1 MNLKVYIEINGVYK
15 HVGDINGESEK
26 DASFQYS
33 QSYIETNSLPISLS
47 MPFQSEPFSSE
58 KTKAF
63 FEGLLPEGFTRKTV
77 ARYLRS
83 DEKDYLHILS
93 VLGRECLGAIK
104 IVNEMDSV
112 DETCA
117 YEKLSIKQ
125 VKALAREGA
134 SKSAE
139 FIAKSHLSLTGASG
153 KVGLYYNNK
162 NDSWY
167 LPKGNASSTH
177 IVKQSHI
184 RMNGIVTNEQLCM
197 LTAKKLGIDVVD
209 SFIVNVG
216 DFTDSEILFAT
227 SRYDRKFSD
236 ECNVVSKMK
245 MPLRLHQEDFAQA
258 MGIDAENKYEE
269 PPANYL
275 AQMMKLLRNYSENPI
290 RDQLKLWD
298 AIVFDY
304 LIGNTDCHIK
314 NFSLLYSQDMKT
326 LCLAPIYDIVSTVI
340 YENTSRDMA
349 INIGGEYSLDRIDK
363 ESFKLAAKDIGIG
376 TSIALEHFDFM
387 QENIKKALNESAK
400 ELEALGYK
408 EAINIKKKIIRI
420 KEKKE

>member
-1 MNLKVYIEINGVYK
+1 MELKVYIEINGTYNY
-15 HVGDINGESEK
+15 VGDITGESEK

-33 QSYIETNSLPISLS
+33 QSYINTTLLPISLS
-47 MPFQSEPFSSE
+47 MPFQLEPFSPE

-77 ARYLRS
+77 AQYLRA

-93 VLGRECLGAIK
+93 ALGRECLGAIK
-104 IVNEMDSV
+104 IVNEIDSV

-125 VKALAREGA
+125 VKALAEEGA

-139 FIAKSHLSLTGASG
+139 LITKSHLSLTGASG
-153 KVGLYYNNK
+153 KVGLYYNSK
-162 NDSWY
+162 NNSWY

-177 IVKQSHI
+177 IVKQSHV
-184 RMNGIVTNEQLCM
+184 RMNSIVTNEQLCM
-197 LTAKKLGIDVVD
+197 LTAKKLGIDVID
-209 SFIVNVG
+209 SFIVNMG

-227 SRYDRKFSD
+227 SRYDRKFSE

-245 MPLRLHQEDFAQA
+245 LPLRLHQEDFAQA
-258 MGIDAENKYEE
+258 MGIDAENKYEK
-269 PPANYL
+269 PPKNYL

-314 NFSLLYSQDMKT
+314 NFSLLYSQDMKS

-340 YENTSRDMA
+340 YENTSRNMA
-349 INIGGEYSLDRIDK
+349 INIGGEYSIERINK
-363 ESFKLAAKDIGIG
+363 ELFKTAAKNIGIG
-376 TSIALEHFDFM
+376 TSIALEHFDYIK
-387 QENIKKALNESAK
+387 ENFAKALNESAK
-400 ELEALGYK
+400 ELEALGFK
-408 EAINIKKKIIRI
+408 DAINIKKKIIRNSNN
-420 KEKKE
+420 

>member
-1 MNLKVYIEINGVYK
+1 MKLKVYIEINGEYN
-15 HVGDINGESEK
+15 HVGDITGKSEK

-33 QSYIETNSLPISLS
+33 QSYIETASLPISLS

-77 ARYLRS
+77 AQYLRT

-93 VLGRECLGAIK
+93 ALGRECLGAIK
-104 IVNEMDSV
+104 LVNEIESV

-125 VKALAREGA
+125 VKALAKEGA
-134 SKSAE
+134 SKSADL
-139 FIAKSHLSLTGASG
+139 ITKAHLSLTGASG
-153 KVGLYYNNK
+153 KVGLYYNSK
-162 NDSWY
+162 NNGWY

-177 IVKQSHI
+177 IVKQSHV

-197 LTAKKLGIDVVD
+197 LAAKKLGIDVVD
-209 SFIVNVG
+209 SFIVNMG
-216 DFTDSEILFAT
+216 GFADSEILFAT
-227 SRYDRKFSD
+227 LRYDRKFSE

-258 MGIDAENKYEE
+258 MGIDAENKYEK
-269 PPANYL
+269 PPKNYL

-304 LIGNTDCHIK
+304 LIGNMDCHIK
-314 NFSLLYSQDMKT
+314 NFSMLYSQDMKSI
-326 LCLAPIYDIVSTVI
+326 CLAPIYDIVSTVI

-349 INIGGEYSLDRIDK
+349 INIGGEYSLESINK
-363 ESFKLAAKDIGIG
+363 ESFKMAAKEIGIG
-376 TSIALEHFDFM
+376 TTIALEHFDYM
-387 QENIKKALNESAK
+387 KENFGKALNESAK
-400 ELEALGYK
+400 ELEALGFK
-408 EAINIKKKIIRI
+408 DAINIKKKIIRNTNN
-420 KEKKE
+420 